1 MDPEVIK
8 KAKEENLDEAE
19 AQQLQELVDS
29 GLDIDT
35 AFELWK

>member
-29 GLDIDT
+29 GLDVDT